1 MPPLYIIPFATYLL
15 AALLLTR
22 YFALDK
28 ITNRHRT
35 VTNLLLLIACISH
48 SYILKDYWQGDG
60 IFFGL
65 VTSTNFISWVVATL
79 LFLTSLTKPVHVIGI
94 LVYPLT
100 AVSVILLL
108 LFPDTN
114 SKLVSISIASHVFLS
129 VGAYALL
136 SISVAQ
142 SILLKI
148 QERLLHDHNINT
160 FIDKLPP
167 LQTMEDFFFQ
177 TLKMG
182 CILLTLSLASG
193 FIFVDEFFEQN
204 LSYKTFLSVIA
215 WGAFV
220 GIVVGHKMFGW
231 RGRNAILATQI
242 AFSVM
247 VLAYFGTKL
256 VLERLIT

>member
-48 SYILKDYWQGDG
+48 AYILKDYWQGDG

-65 VTSTNFISWVVATL
+65 VTSTSFISWVVATL

-136 SISVAQ
+136 SIAVAQ

-148 QERLLHDHNINT
+148 QERLLHEHNINT

-215 WGAFV
+215 WVVFV
-220 GIVVGHKMFGW
+220 GIAIGHKVFGW

>member
-1 MPPLYIIPFATYLL
+1 MPPLYIIPFVTYLL

-48 SYILKDYWQGDG
+48 AYILKDYWQGDG

-65 VTSTNFISWVVATL
+65 VTSTSFISWVVATL

-136 SISVAQ
+136 SIAVAQ

-193 FIFVDEFFEQN
+193 FIFVVEFFEQN

-215 WGAFV
+215 WIVFV
-220 GIVVGHKMFGW
+220 GIAIGHKVFGW

-242 AFSVM
+242 AFSVL

-256 VLERLIT
+256 ILERLIT

>member
-1 MPPLYIIPFATYLL
+1 MPPLYIITFATYLL

-22 YFALDK
+22 YFALDN
-28 ITNRHRT
+28 ITKRHRA

-48 SYILKDYWQGDG
+48 AYILKDYWQGDG

-65 VTSTNFISWVVATL
+65 VTSTSFISWVVATL

-136 SISVAQ
+136 SIAVAQ

-148 QERLLHDHNINT
+148 QERLLHEHNINT

-193 FIFVDEFFEQN
+193 FIFVVEFFEQN

-215 WGAFV
+215 WIVFV
-220 GIVVGHKMFGW
+220 GIAIGHKVFGW

-242 AFSVM
+242 AFSVL

-256 VLERLIT
+256 ILERLIT

>member
-22 YFALDK
+22 YFALDN
-28 ITNRHRT
+28 ITKRHRA

-48 SYILKDYWQGDG
+48 AYILKDYWQGDG

-65 VTSTNFISWVVATL
+65 VTSTSFISWVVATL

-136 SISVAQ
+136 SIAVAQ

-215 WGAFV
+215 WIVFV
-220 GIVVGHKMFGW
+220 GIAIGHKMFGW

-242 AFSVM
+242 AFSVL

-256 VLERLIT
+256 ILERLIT

>member
-22 YFALDK
+22 YFTLDN
-28 ITNRHRT
+28 ITKRHRA

-48 SYILKDYWQGDG
+48 AYILKDYWQGDG

-65 VTSTNFISWVVATL
+65 VTSTSFISWVVATL

-136 SISVAQ
+136 SIAVAQ

-215 WGAFV
+215 WIVFT
-220 GIVVGHKMFGW
+220 GIAIGHKIFGW
-231 RGRNAILATQI
+231 RGRNTILATQI
-242 AFSVM
+242 AFSVL

-256 VLERLIT
+256 ILERLIT

>member
-22 YFALDK
+22 YFTLDN
-28 ITNRHRT
+28 ITKRHRA

-48 SYILKDYWQGDG
+48 AYILKDYWQGDG

-65 VTSTNFISWVVATL
+65 VTSTSFISWVVATL

-136 SISVAQ
+136 SIAVAQ

-193 FIFVDEFFEQN
+193 FIFVVEFFEQN

-215 WGAFV
+215 WIVFV
-220 GIVVGHKMFGW
+220 GIAIGHKVFGW

-242 AFSVM
+242 AFSVL

-256 VLERLIT
+256 ILERLIT

>member
-48 SYILKDYWQGDG
+48 AYILKDYWQGDG

-65 VTSTNFISWVVATL
+65 VTSTSFISWVVATL

-136 SISVAQ
+136 SIAVAQ

-182 CILLTLSLASG
+182 CILLTFSLASG
-193 FIFVDEFFEQN
+193 FIFVVEFFEQN

-215 WGAFV
+215 WIVFV
-220 GIVVGHKMFGW
+220 GIAIGHKMFGW

-242 AFSVM
+242 AFSVL

-256 VLERLIT
+256 ILERLIT

>member
-1 MPPLYIIPFATYLL
+1 
-15 AALLLTR
+15 
-22 YFALDK
+22 
-28 ITNRHRT
+28 
-35 VTNLLLLIACISH
+35 
-48 SYILKDYWQGDG
+48 
-60 IFFGL
+60 
-65 VTSTNFISWVVATL
+65 
-79 LFLTSLTKPVHVIGI
+79 
-94 LVYPLT
+94 
-100 AVSVILLL
+100 LL

-136 SISVAQ
+136 SIAVAQ
-142 SILLKI
+142 SILLNI

>member
-22 YFALDK
+22 YFTLDN
-28 ITNRHRT
+28 ITKRHRA

-48 SYILKDYWQGDG
+48 AYILKDYWQVDG

-65 VTSTNFISWVVATL
+65 ATSACFISWVVATL
-79 LFLTSLTKPVHVIGI
+79 LFLTSLTKPVQVIGI

-100 AVSVILLL
+100 AISVILLL

-114 SKLVSISIASHVFLS
+114 SKLISISIASHVFLS

-136 SISVAQ
+136 AIAVAQ

-148 QERLLHDHNINT
+148 QERLLHDHNINP
-160 FIDKLPP
+160 FINKLPP
-167 LQTMEDFFFQ
+167 LQTMEDFLFQ
-177 TLKMG
+177 TLEMG

-215 WGAFV
+215 WIVFV
-220 GIVVGHKMFGW
+220 AIVIGHRIIGW
-231 RGRNAILATQI
+231 RGKNAILATQI
-242 AFSVM
+242 AFSVL

-256 VLERLIT
+256 VLEKLIT

>member
-15 AALLLTR
+15 AALLLTQ
-22 YFALDK
+22 YFAIDN
-28 ITNRHRT
+28 ITNRHRSI
-35 VTNLLLLIACISH
+35 TNLLLLIACISH
-48 SYILKDYWQGDG
+48 AYILKDYWQGDG

-65 VTSTNFISWVVATL
+65 VTSACFISWVVATL

-100 AVSVILLL
+100 AISVILLL

-136 SISVAQ
+136 AIAVAQ

-148 QERLLHDHNINT
+148 QERLLHDHNINNL
-160 FIDKLPP
+160 INKLPP

-215 WGAFV
+215 WIVFV
-220 GIVVGHKMFGW
+220 GIVVGHRMFGW
-231 RGRNAILATQI
+231 RGKNAILATQI
-242 AFSVM
+242 AFSVL

>member
-22 YFALDK
+22 YFTLDN
-28 ITNRHRT
+28 ITKRHHA

-48 SYILKDYWQGDG
+48 AYILKDYWQEDG

-65 VTSTNFISWVVATL
+65 VTSSSFISWVVATL

-100 AVSVILLL
+100 AISVILLL
-108 LFPDTN
+108 FFPDTN

-136 SISVAQ
+136 SIAVAQ

-167 LQTMEDFFFQ
+167 LQTMEDFLFQ

-182 CILLTLSLASG
+182 CIILTLSLASG

-215 WGAFV
+215 WVVFV

-231 RGRNAILATQI
+231 RGRSAILAIQV
-242 AFSVM
+242 AFSVL

>member
-22 YFALDK
+22 YFMLDN
-28 ITNRHRT
+28 ITKRHRA
-35 VTNLLLLIACISH
+35 VTNLLLSIACISH
-48 SYILKDYWQGDG
+48 AYILKDYWQGDG

-65 VTSTNFISWVVATL
+65 VTSASFISWVVATL

-136 SISVAQ
+136 SIAVAQ

-148 QERLLHDHNINT
+148 QERLLHEHNINT

-193 FIFVDEFFEQN
+193 FIFVVEFFEQN

-215 WGAFV
+215 WIVFV
-220 GIVVGHKMFGW
+220 GIAIGHKMFGW

-242 AFSVM
+242 AFSVL

-256 VLERLIT
+256 ILERLIT

>member
-22 YFALDK
+22 YFTLDN
-28 ITNRHRT
+28 ITKRHRA

-48 SYILKDYWQGDG
+48 AYILKAYWQGDG

-65 VTSTNFISWVVATL
+65 VTSTSFISWVVATL

-100 AVSVILLL
+100 AVSVVLLL

-136 SISVAQ
+136 SIAVAQ

-160 FIDKLPP
+160 FINKLPP
-167 LQTMEDFFFQ
+167 LQTMEDFFFLS
-177 TLKMG
+177 LKMG

-193 FIFVDEFFEQN
+193 FIFVVEFFEQN
-204 LSYKTFLSVIA
+204 LSYKTFLSIIA
-215 WGAFV
+215 WIVFV
-220 GIVVGHKMFGW
+220 GIAIGHKMFGW

-242 AFSVM
+242 AFSIL

>member
-1 MPPLYIIPFATYLL
+1 MPPLYIITFATYLL

-22 YFALDK
+22 YFALDN
-28 ITNRHRT
+28 ITKRHRA

-48 SYILKDYWQGDG
+48 AYILKDYWQGDG

-65 VTSTNFISWVVATL
+65 VTSTSFISWVVATL

-136 SISVAQ
+136 AIAVAQ

-215 WGAFV
+215 WIVFV

-231 RGRNAILATQI
+231 RGRNTILATQI

-256 VLERLIT
+256 VLEILIT

>member
-48 SYILKDYWQGDG
+48 AYILKDYWQGDG

-136 SISVAQ
+136 SIAVAQ
-142 SILLKI
+142 SILLNI
-148 QERLLHDHNINT
+148 QERLLHDHNINNL
-160 FIDKLPP
+160 INKLPP

-215 WGAFV
+215 WIVFV
-220 GIVVGHKMFGW
+220 GIVVGHRMFGW
-231 RGRNAILATQI
+231 RGKNAILATQI
-242 AFSVM
+242 AFSVL

>member
-1 MPPLYIIPFATYLL
+1 MPPLYIITFATYLL

-22 YFALDK
+22 YFTLDN
-28 ITNRHRT
+28 ITKRHRA

-48 SYILKDYWQGDG
+48 AYILKDYWQGDG

-65 VTSTNFISWVVATL
+65 VTSASFISWVVATL

-136 SISVAQ
+136 SIAVAQ

-193 FIFVDEFFEQN
+193 FIFVVEFFEQN

-215 WGAFV
+215 WIVFV
-220 GIVVGHKMFGW
+220 GIAIGHKVFGW

-256 VLERLIT
+256 ILERLIT

>member
-1 MPPLYIIPFATYLL
+1 MPPLYIITFATYLL

-22 YFALDK
+22 YFALDN
-28 ITNRHRT
+28 ITKRHRT

-48 SYILKDYWQGDG
+48 AYILKDYWQGDG

-136 SISVAQ
+136 SIAVAQ

-193 FIFVDEFFEQN
+193 FIFVVEFFEQN

-215 WGAFV
+215 WIVFV
-220 GIVVGHKMFGW
+220 GIAIGHKMFGW

-242 AFSVM
+242 AFSVL

>member
-22 YFALDK
+22 YFTLEN
-28 ITNRHRT
+28 ITKRHRA

-48 SYILKDYWQGDG
+48 AYILKGYWQGDG

-65 VTSTNFISWVVATL
+65 VTSTSFISWVVATL
-79 LFLTSLTKPVHVIGI
+79 LFLTSLTKPVYVIGI

-114 SKLVSISIASHVFLS
+114 SKLISISIASHVFLS

-136 SISVAQ
+136 SIAVAQ

>member
-22 YFALDK
+22 YFTLDN
-28 ITNRHRT
+28 ITKRHRA

-48 SYILKDYWQGDG
+48 AYILKDYWQEDG

-65 VTSTNFISWVVATL
+65 VTSTSFISWVVATL

-136 SISVAQ
+136 SIAVAQ

-215 WGAFV
+215 WIVFV
-220 GIVVGHKMFGW
+220 GIAIGHKVFGW

-242 AFSVM
+242 AFSVL

-256 VLERLIT
+256 ILERLIT

>member
-48 SYILKDYWQGDG
+48 AYILKDYWQGDG

-65 VTSTNFISWVVATL
+65 VTSTSFISWVVATL

-136 SISVAQ
+136 SIAVAQ

-148 QERLLHDHNINT
+148 QERLLHEHNINT

-215 WGAFV
+215 WVVFV
-220 GIVVGHKMFGW
+220 GIAIGHKMFGW
-231 RGRNAILATQI
+231 RGRNTILATQI

>member
-15 AALLLTR
+15 AALLLTQ
-22 YFALDK
+22 YFTLDN
-28 ITNRHRT
+28 ITKRHRA

-48 SYILKDYWQGDG
+48 AYILKDYWQGDG

-65 VTSTNFISWVVATL
+65 VTSTSFISWVVATL

-129 VGAYALL
+129 IGAYALL
-136 SISVAQ
+136 SIAVAQ

-193 FIFVDEFFEQN
+193 FIFVVEFFEQN

-215 WGAFV
+215 WIVFV
-220 GIVVGHKMFGW
+220 GIAIGHKVFGW

-242 AFSVM
+242 AFSVL

>member
-1 MPPLYIIPFATYLL
+1 MPPLYIIPFVTYLL

-48 SYILKDYWQGDG
+48 AYILKDYWQGDG

-65 VTSTNFISWVVATL
+65 VTSTSFISWVVATL
-79 LFLTSLTKPVHVIGI
+79 LFLTSLTKPIHVIGI

-136 SISVAQ
+136 SIAVAQ

-182 CILLTLSLASG
+182 CILLTFSLASG
-193 FIFVDEFFEQN
+193 FIFVVEFFEQN

-215 WGAFV
+215 WVVFV
-220 GIVVGHKMFGW
+220 GIAIGHKMFGW
-231 RGRNAILATQI
+231 RGRNTILATQI

>member
-22 YFALDK
+22 YFTLDN
-28 ITNRHRT
+28 ITKRHRA

-48 SYILKDYWQGDG
+48 AYILKDYWQGDG

-65 VTSTNFISWVVATL
+65 VTSTSFISWVVATL

-136 SISVAQ
+136 SIAVAQ

-193 FIFVDEFFEQN
+193 FIFVVEFFEQN

-215 WGAFV
+215 WIVFV
-220 GIVVGHKMFGW
+220 GIAIGHKVFGW

-256 VLERLIT
+256 VLEILIT

>member
-1 MPPLYIIPFATYLL
+1 MPPLYIITFATYLL

-22 YFALDK
+22 YFAIDN
-28 ITNRHRT
+28 ITNRHRSI
-35 VTNLLLLIACISH
+35 TNLLLLIACISH
-48 SYILKDYWQGDG
+48 AYILKDYWQGDG

-136 SISVAQ
+136 SIAVAQ

-148 QERLLHDHNINT
+148 QERLLHEHNINT

-215 WGAFV
+215 WVVFV
-220 GIVVGHKMFGW
+220 GIAIGHKMFGW
-231 RGRNAILATQI
+231 RGRNTILATQI

>member
-1 MPPLYIIPFATYLL
+1 
-15 AALLLTR
+15 
-22 YFALDK
+22 
-28 ITNRHRT
+28 
-35 VTNLLLLIACISH
+35 LIACISH
-48 SYILKDYWQGDG
+48 AYILKDYWQGDG

-65 VTSTNFISWVVATL
+65 VTSACFISWVVATL

-100 AVSVILLL
+100 AISVILLL

-136 SISVAQ
+136 AIAVAQ

-148 QERLLHDHNINT
+148 QERLLHDHNINNL
-160 FIDKLPP
+160 INKLPP

-215 WGAFV
+215 WIVFV
-220 GIVVGHKMFGW
+220 GIVVGHRMFGW
-231 RGRNAILATQI
+231 RGKNAILATQI
-242 AFSVM
+242 AFSVL

>member
-22 YFALDK
+22 YFTLEN
-28 ITNRHRT
+28 ITKRHRA

-48 SYILKDYWQGDG
+48 AYILKDYWQGDG

-65 VTSTNFISWVVATL
+65 VTSTSFISWVVATL

-136 SISVAQ
+136 SIAVAQ

>member
-22 YFALDK
+22 YFTLDN
-28 ITNRHRT
+28 ITKRHRA

-48 SYILKDYWQGDG
+48 AYILKDYWQGDG

-65 VTSTNFISWVVATL
+65 VTSTSFISWVVATL

-136 SISVAQ
+136 SIAVAQ

-193 FIFVDEFFEQN
+193 FIFVVEFFEQN

-215 WGAFV
+215 WIVFV
-220 GIVVGHKMFGW
+220 GIAIGHKMFGW

-242 AFSVM
+242 AFSVL

>member
-48 SYILKDYWQGDG
+48 AYILKDYWQGDG

-65 VTSTNFISWVVATL
+65 VTSTSFISWVVATL

-136 SISVAQ
+136 SIAVAQ

-148 QERLLHDHNINT
+148 QERLLHEHNINT

-193 FIFVDEFFEQN
+193 FIFVVEFFEQN

-215 WGAFV
+215 WIVFV
-220 GIVVGHKMFGW
+220 GIAIGHKVFGW

-242 AFSVM
+242 AFSVL

-256 VLERLIT
+256 ILERLIT

>member
-22 YFALDK
+22 YFTLEN
-28 ITNRHRT
+28 ITKRHRA

-48 SYILKDYWQGDG
+48 AYILKDYWQGDG

-65 VTSTNFISWVVATL
+65 VTSTSFISWVVATL

-136 SISVAQ
+136 SIAVAQ

-193 FIFVDEFFEQN
+193 FIFVVEFFEQN

-215 WGAFV
+215 WIVFV
-220 GIVVGHKMFGW
+220 GIAIGHKVFGW

-242 AFSVM
+242 AFSVL

-256 VLERLIT
+256 ILERLIT

>member
-1 MPPLYIIPFATYLL
+1 MPPLYIITFATYLL

-22 YFALDK
+22 YFALDN
-28 ITNRHRT
+28 ITKRHRA

-48 SYILKDYWQGDG
+48 AYILKDYWQGDG

-136 SISVAQ
+136 SIAVAQ

>member
-22 YFALDK
+22 YFMLDN
-28 ITNRHRT
+28 ITKRHRA

-48 SYILKDYWQGDG
+48 AYILKDYWQGDG

-65 VTSTNFISWVVATL
+65 VTSACFISWVVATL

-100 AVSVILLL
+100 AISVILLL

-136 SISVAQ
+136 AIAVAQ

-148 QERLLHDHNINT
+148 QERLLHDHNINNL
-160 FIDKLPP
+160 INKLPP

-215 WGAFV
+215 WIVFV
-220 GIVVGHKMFGW
+220 GIVVGHRMFGW
-231 RGRNAILATQI
+231 RGKNAILATQI
-242 AFSVM
+242 AFSVL